1 MIALP
6 IDSIVLQELSIVGS
20 ANMPVSRYPDMMRMV
35 ERGVLNPGSMI
46 TNRVGLEE
54 AGSIISSMGDFK
66 GSGISVLNRW

>member
-54 AGSIISSMGDFK
+54 AGNIISSMGEFK